1 MAELGQGEGGPAL
14 HDARHG
20 LGFGKFPTHGNALG
34 RQAIA
39 RFQWLG
45 AEAGPEHDAVGLR
58 ITAGDAQLEGVG
70 GERDLGVGRAGGPG
84 SEGWQRRQGRT
95 VGDEEATAESA
106 LVADGLRETFEQG
119 HGCVAF
125 ETGPAAGQGG
135 SGVVTEM
142 SPGAGT
148 SGIRVTNQGS
158 V

>member
-1 MAELGQGEGGPAL
+1 M
-14 HDARHG
+14 
-20 LGFGKFPTHGNALG
+20 
-34 RQAIA
+34 
-39 RFQWLG
+39 
-45 AEAGPEHDAVGLR
+45 GLR

-70 GERDLGVGRAGGPG
+70 RKRDLGVGSARGACG
-84 SEGWQRRQGRT
+84 EGWQCGQGCT

-148 SGIRVTNQGS
+148 SGVRVTNQGS
-158 V
+158 A